1 MSSRTVFL
9 SAWLLGAVATVAE
22 ADPPVVK
29 KTTVPSALDLIKN
42 MQSSDALAGTLRGAL
57 VRTLPTTLYESSPGW
72 GHTRQVSE
80 IKWKGQGLHV
90 HPEKVH
96 KDKNDGDW
104 RKIRVSADNLAD
116 TLILDL
122 RNVQWPDE
130 GGVTFALFL
139 SFDSKVDYTHQ
150 KWDKGAR
157 LWDSSVQAR
166 LRVKLTLNC
175 EITTRLEPGSSV
187 LPDAVFR
194 FRVTK
199 ADLQY
204 DQLVVEHIAGI
215 GGTGA
220 KLLGDAA
227 RRMIH
232 DIKPN
237 LERDLLAKADAAIV
251 KAGDTKEV
259 RVRVSDLFKKKH

>member
-1 MSSRTVFL
+1 MTFHYQL
-9 SAWLLGAVATVAE
+9 AVWVVLAVMATPAE

-29 KTTVPSALDLIKN
+29 KPAVPSALDLIKN
-42 MQSSDALAGTLRGAL
+42 IQSADALAGTLRGAL
-57 VRTLPTTLYESSPGW
+57 VRTMPATLYEASPGW
-72 GHTRQVSE
+72 GHTKSVVE

-90 HPEKVH
+90 HPEKVR

-104 RKIRVSADNLAD
+104 RKVRVSAGNLAD
-116 TLILDL
+116 TLVLDL
-122 RNVQWPDE
+122 RDVQWPDA
-130 GGVTFALFL
+130 GGVTFTLFL
-139 SFDSKVDYTHQ
+139 SFDASVNYTHQ
-150 KWDKGAR
+150 KWDKGAK
-157 LWDSSVQAR
+157 LWDSSVQAHM
-166 LRVKLTLNC
+166 RVKLTLNC
-175 EITTRLEPGSSV
+175 EITTRLERGGSV

-199 ADLQY
+199 AALQY
-204 DQLVVEHIAGI
+204 DNLVVEHIAGI

-232 DIKPN
+232 EIKPN

-259 RVRVSDLFKKKH
+259 RVRIGDLFKKKH

>member
-1 MSSRTVFL
+1 MVFL
-9 SAWLLGAVATVAE
+9 SALLLGLMASVAA

-29 KTTVPSALDLIKN
+29 KPTLPSAMDLIKN
-42 MQSSDALAGTLRGAL
+42 MQSADALAGTLRGAL
-57 VRTLPTTLYESSPGW
+57 VRTFPTTLYESSPGW
-72 GHTRQVSE
+72 GRTKTVAE
-80 IKWKGQGLHV
+80 IKWKGQGLNV
-90 HPEKVH
+90 HPEKIH

-104 RKIRVSADNLAD
+104 RKVRVTADNLAD

-122 RNVQWPDE
+122 RDVQWPE
-130 GGVTFALFL
+130 AGGVTFALFL
-139 SFDSKVDYTHQ
+139 SFDARVDYTHQ
-150 KWDKGAR
+150 RWDKGSK

-175 EITTRLEPGSSV
+175 EITTRLEPGGSV
-187 LPDAVFR
+187 LPDAIFR

-204 DQLVVEHIAGI
+204 DHLVVEHIAGI

-227 RRMIH
+227 RRMIR
-232 DIKPN
+232 DMKPN